1 MATDTD
7 SSEVATRTPTV
18 AEPIEL
24 TVSSDTVAPETGG
37 FFAGVGH
44 FPPIG
49 PATSHR
55 TEASQPLIDM
65 TSDQQTCLRCSHDL
79 FSGHAQNDSILM

>member
-1 MATDTD
+1 METDTG
-7 SSEVATRTPTV
+7 SSEVATDTPTV
-18 AEPIEL
+18 TEPIGL
-24 TVSSDTVAPETGG
+24 TGSSDTAAPETGG

-49 PATSHR
+49 PATSHK

-65 TSDQQTCLRCSHDL
+65 TSDQRTCLRYIHDL
-79 FSGHAQNDSILM
+79 FSGHAQNVSILI